1 MSGQDRGYSVAGL
14 SLGQYYTEVIR
25 LRRAQSFDSVLSGI
39 GSVYCMHRTR

>member
-25 LRRAQSFDSVLSGI
+25 LRRAQSFDSVLNGI